1 MSGDDTASLEQ
12 RLERLDACAQIRQL
26 AVRYAVAMR
35 VRDGQA
41 LARLYVDD
49 VRVGGGAVAER
60 GAVVAVGREA
70 LREAYFGAALDRLSV
85 SVLHPG
91 THVVEL
97 DPERPDRARGSVYT
111 LAQIRD
117 GERWMRQAICYFNR
131 YAKRE
136 GEWLFV
142 TRDHQLFY
150 GADYDQRPN
159 RLPPADWPK
168 SDTGTGT
175 LPYAWESW
183 QAYAAHGWGS
193 GRGDDGTPA

>member
-1 MSGDDTASLEQ
+1 VSSFEQ
-12 RLERLDACAQIRQL
+12 RLNRLDACAQIRQL
-26 AVRYAVAMR
+26 AVRYAAAMR
-35 VRDGQA
+35 VRDGEA

-49 VRVGGGAVAER
+49 VRVGGGR
-60 GAVVAVGREA
+60 SGRDA
-70 LREAYFGAALDRLSV
+70 LREAYFGTALDRLTI

-91 THVVEL
+91 THVIEL

-117 GERWMRQAICYFNR
+117 GERWMRQAICYFDR
-131 YAKRE
+131 YAKRD

-159 RLPPADWPK
+159 GLPPAEWPK

-175 LPYAWESW
+175 LPYAWDSW
-183 QAYAAHGWGS
+183 RAYAA
-193 GRGDDGTPA
+193 RG